1 MKSETTN
8 TVLIFVLGVFAALD
22 VLFAVRT
29 VAGQRE
35 LRSLQIQATQ
45 SQTGLIQLQE
55 LSALVGDTR
64 DYASKHP
71 SPELTRILD
80 GVQAK
85 PVTR

>member
-8 TVLIFVLGVFAALD
+8 TVLIFVFGVFAALD

-29 VAGQRE
+29 VVGQQE

-55 LSALVGDTR
+55 LSTLVGETR

-71 SPELTRILD
+71 SPELNNILNLLQPKPATR
-80 GVQAK
+80 
-85 PVTR
+85 

>member
-55 LSALVGDTR
+55 LSALVNDTR
-64 DYASKHP
+64 DYATKHP
-71 SPELTRILD
+71 SPELTRIVD

-85 PVTR
+85 PVTH